1 MSLPGS
7 SEPEK
12 LLISIVDDDIGVRE
26 SLGGLIRSLG
36 FAAKEYASAEDF
48 LTWGWWDEPVCL
60 IVDLRLPAM
69 GGLELQ
75 RYLAENQRARS
86 IVFISGQATENE
98 QIWAQLRGAVAFLSK
113 PFTDES
119 LVKAIRDSIARARSV
134 DLDSGAQSQKI
145 CPLCHDSTRVAEVPK
160 ILTIDHID
168 VRACAVEMIKT
179 LNGEWIEADGICR
192 RCWKFYVGLGRVV
205 DFLRSPDAP
214 AAAADR
220 EGGANARTP
229 LDG

>member
-1 MSLPGS
+1 MTFKGS
-7 SEPEK
+7 SESEK
-12 LLISIVDDDIGVRE
+12 LLISIVDDDACVRE

-60 IVDLRLPAM
+60 ILDVRLPAM

-75 RYLAENQRARS
+75 RYLAESQRARS
-86 IVFISGQATENE
+86 IVFISGHATENE
-98 QIWAQLRGAVAFLSK
+98 QLWAQMRGAVAFLMK

-119 LVKAIRDSIARARSV
+119 LVKAVQDSIARGRTL
-134 DLDSGAQSQKI
+134 DLDYGMESQKI
-145 CPLCHDSTRVAEVPK
+145 CPLCRESARVTEVPNV
-160 ILTIDHID
+160 LTIDHID
-168 VRACAVEMIKT
+168 VRACAIEMIKT
-179 LNGEWIEADGICR
+179 LNSEWIEADGICR

-214 AAAADR
+214 PAASDR
-220 EGGANARTP
+220 EGDATGHNSF
-229 LDG
+229 L